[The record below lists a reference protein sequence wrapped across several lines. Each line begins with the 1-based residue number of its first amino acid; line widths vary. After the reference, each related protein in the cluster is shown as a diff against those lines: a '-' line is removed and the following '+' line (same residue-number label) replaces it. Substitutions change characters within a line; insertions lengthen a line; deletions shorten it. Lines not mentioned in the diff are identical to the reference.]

1 MSITGQ
7 HSSTTNTFCIQYWKQ
22 GDSANPKVMRRINS
36 DGMVVSAKTYD
47 EVFFYSNLQKAF
59 PDAKWL
65 QENGFDIKIRK
76 CNLARNN
83 KFWLI

>member
-7 HSSTTNTFCIQYWKQ
+7 HSSKKNTFCIQYWKQ
-22 GDSANPKVMRRINS
+22 GDPVNPKVMRRINS

-47 EVFFYSNLQKAF
+47 EVFFYSDLKSAF

-65 QENGFDIKIRK
+65 QDNGFDIKIRK
-76 CNLARNN
+76 CNLGRNN